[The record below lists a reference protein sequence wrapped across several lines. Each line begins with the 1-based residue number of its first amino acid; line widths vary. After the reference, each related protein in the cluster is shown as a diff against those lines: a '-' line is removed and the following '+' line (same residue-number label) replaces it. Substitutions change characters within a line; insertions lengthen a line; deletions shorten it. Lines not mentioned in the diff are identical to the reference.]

1 MSYSGI
7 TSINE
12 LPRSNMLNNNVNQE
26 YMMQQQPQNI
36 VLNKNEIVMQS
47 NNQMP
52 GMDSLIP
59 NGGYS
64 TQNPLTQNQNN
75 SGIMENNVQNQV
87 QQQQPN
93 YNELISQI
101 QKAAA
106 NGTTALP
113 SRDIPID
120 PIKVANDNQTQPNY
134 IPPPQVQEN
143 YIKNYET
150 PQQIIE
156 EKQLMGY
163 TWIKN
168 LFWKLEEVSCVL
180 VLRNKKW
187 FQDNVHTLKELW
199 GIIEKERNSGFEH
212 RAPKKRIKKE
222 DVVVGANLE
231 INSCLLNIDKSSGK
245 ISVGK
250 LNNTS
255 SISDIDTIPSI
266 NPGTNVV
273 IKIRTE
279 SFDET
284 KK

>member
-1 MSYSGI
+1 MSSSSGI

-12 LPRSNMLNNNVNQE
+12 LPRSIIQNNNVHQE

-36 VLNKNEIVMQS
+36 VLNKNEVLMQS

-52 GMDSLIP
+52 GMDNLIP

-64 TQNPLTQNQNN
+64 MQNPMIQTQNNPNM
-75 SGIMENNVQNQV
+75 GNNVQNQV

-120 PIKVANDNQTQPNY
+120 PVKVANDSQTQPNY

-150 PQQIIE
+150 PQQVIE
-156 EKQLMGY
+156 E
-163 TWIKN
+163 N
-168 LFWKLEEVSCVL
+168 
-180 VLRNKKW
+180 NKK
-187 FQDNVHTLKELW
+187 T
-199 GIIEKERNSGFEH
+199 S
-212 RAPKKRIKKE
+212 A
-222 DVVVGANLE
+222 ANLYDTLFYE
-231 INSCLLNIDKSSGK
+231 MQLPIIIALLYFLFQLPAVKKHSKNMFPFLFKDDGNPNLNGFIFNSVMFASMVYVLLK
-245 ISVGK
+245 VLAK
-250 LNNTS
+250 L
-255 SISDIDTIPSI
+255 P
-266 NPGTNVV
+266 
-273 IKIRTE
+273 K
-279 SFDET
+279 
-284 KK
+284 

>member
-1 MSYSGI
+1 MTMSSSSGI

-12 LPRSNMLNNNVNQE
+12 LPRSIIQNNNVHQE

-36 VLNKNEIVMQS
+36 VLNKNEVIMQS

-52 GMDSLIP
+52 GMDNLIP

-64 TQNPLTQNQNN
+64 MQNPMIQTQNNPNM
-75 SGIMENNVQNQV
+75 GNNVQNQV

-120 PIKVANDNQTQPNY
+120 PVKVANDSQTQPNY

-150 PQQIIE
+150 PQQVIE
-156 EKQLMGY
+156 E
-163 TWIKN
+163 N
-168 LFWKLEEVSCVL
+168 
-180 VLRNKKW
+180 NKK
-187 FQDNVHTLKELW
+187 T
-199 GIIEKERNSGFEH
+199 S
-212 RAPKKRIKKE
+212 A
-222 DVVVGANLE
+222 ANLYDTLFYE
-231 INSCLLNIDKSSGK
+231 MQLPIIIALLYFLFQLPAVKKHSKNMFPFLFKDDGNPNLNGFIFNSVMFASMVYVLLK
-245 ISVGK
+245 VLAK
-250 LNNTS
+250 L
-255 SISDIDTIPSI
+255 P
-266 NPGTNVV
+266 
-273 IKIRTE
+273 K
-279 SFDET
+279 
-284 KK
+284 

>member
-1 MSYSGI
+1 MSSSSGI

-12 LPRSNMLNNNVNQE
+12 LPRSIIQNNNVHQE

-36 VLNKNEIVMQS
+36 VLNKTEILSQS

-52 GMDSLIP
+52 TMDNLIP

-64 TQNPLTQNQNN
+64 MQNPMIQTQNNPTM
-75 SGIMENNVQNQV
+75 GNNVQNQNQV

-120 PIKVANDNQTQPNY
+120 PVKVANDSQAQPNY

-150 PQQIIE
+150 PQQVIE
-156 EKQLMGY
+156 E
-163 TWIKN
+163 N
-168 LFWKLEEVSCVL
+168 
-180 VLRNKKW
+180 NKKTS
-187 FQDNVHTLKELW
+187 D
-199 GIIEKERNSGFEH
+199 
-212 RAPKKRIKKE
+212 
-222 DVVVGANLE
+222 ANLYDALFYE
-231 INSCLLNIDKSSGK
+231 MQLPIIIALLYFLFQLPAVKKHSKNMFPFLFKDDGNPNLYGFIFNSVMFASMVYVLLK
-245 ISVGK
+245 VLAK
-250 LNNTS
+250 L
-255 SISDIDTIPSI
+255 P
-266 NPGTNVV
+266 
-273 IKIRTE
+273 K
-279 SFDET
+279 
-284 KK
+284 